1 MMMRKIVH
9 LKYIQSILFF
19 TSACCGLSLA
29 HAAGSDQAQ
38 GFDVLHYR
46 ADIQPDIASKTLSG
60 KQTIQLRINR
70 AGLDKISF
78 DADGLSI
85 LDVFYNGKKVNFS
98 TAIKKLHIHLP
109 KPAEAGAND
118 SIDILYSAKP
128 KFGLQFYPEREELYT
143 IYSTSQWLV
152 VIDSPDERASLDLS
166 IRLPKAFKSVG
177 NGKLRS
183 IAVFDKQTD
192 IHRWQLDADMPS
204 YVYGFAASKYNEM
217 AERRN
222 GIKLRYLSKDH
233 KPEQL
238 KQIFSDTSD
247 MLQFFSKRT
256 GIPYRSDYTQALVA
270 DTIGQEMAGFAL
282 MSEEYGAEILRD
294 PTKKGLMAH
303 EVAHQWWGN
312 AVTCKDWNHFWLN
325 EGFATF
331 MAAAYLEYRFGQD
344 VYRVQVERWQTRVEK
359 LRVDGKD
366 HGLVYEQWSKPSG
379 DDRAVV
385 YQKGA
390 FVLHQLRLEL
400 GEKVFW
406 DSIKYYTQQ
415 YYGKSV
421 TTEEFKHAIEKA
433 SGRDLSI
440 FFTSWIDAPNADI
453 TRQPVAIDEK

>member
-1 MMMRKIVH
+1 MMKNIVH
-9 LKYIQSILFF
+9 LKYIQTILFLGI
-19 TSACCGLSLA
+19 ACCGLSLA
-29 HAAGSDQAQ
+29 HAAEPSQ

-46 ADIQPDIASKTLSG
+46 ADIQPDIVSKTLTG
-60 KQTIQLRINR
+60 KQTIQLQINK
-70 AGLDKISF
+70 AGVDEIIF
-78 DADGLSI
+78 DADGLTISDI
-85 LDVFYNGKKVNFS
+85 FYAGKKLNFS
-98 TAIKKLHIHLP
+98 TSAKKLHIQLP
-109 KPAEAGAND
+109 KPAKLGAKYR
-118 SIDILYSAKP
+118 IDIQYSATP
-128 KFGLQFYPEREELYT
+128 NFGMQFYPEREEVYT
-143 IYSTSQWLV
+143 IFSTSQWLV

-183 IAVFDKQTD
+183 MVAFDEQTD
-192 IHRWQLDADMPS
+192 LHRWQQKADMPS
-204 YVYGFAASKYNEM
+204 YVYGFAASKYNEEI
-217 AERRN
+217 ERRN

-233 KPEQL
+233 KSEQL
-238 KQIFSDTSD
+238 KQIFTDTPD
-247 MLQFFSKRT
+247 MLQFFSERT
-256 GIPYRSDYTQALVA
+256 GIPYRGDYTQALVA

-331 MAAAYLEYRFGQD
+331 MAAAYLQHRFGQD
-344 VYRVQVERWQTRVEK
+344 VYNAQVERWQKRVEK
-359 LRVDGKD
+359 LRADGKD
-366 HGLVYEQWSKPSG
+366 HGLVYEEWSKPSG

-390 FVLHQLRLEL
+390 YALHQLRLEL

-406 DSIKYYTQQ
+406 NSIKSYTQQ

-421 TTEEFKHAIEKA
+421 TTDEFKRAIENA

-440 FFTSWIDAPNADI
+440 FSTKWIDAPRSDI
-453 TRQPVAIDEK
+453 KNQ